1 MYFEPLNRLTLFK
14 QSALSVEHES
24 CQTLKITLSLCF
36 ISVYLFMEC
45 GGKAPV
51 ARKAE

>member
-24 CQTLKITLSLCF
+24 CQTWNLNLSLCF
-36 ISVYLFMEC
+36 IYIYFLVEC
-45 GGKAPV
+45 RVKVPG